1 MASKWNE
8 SGMGI
13 RSPFRTINDHDTYP
27 AASGLFTLCVHDRV
41 GYERNCKWACIVRSA
56 GPVFAWLGEVGLH
69 WVSEMISSDSTVL
82 ESVMYF
88 HVLVSRRLK
97 IQRLSSPDVYVVFPY
112 HVPQYLVRT
121 QYRTKEILFRT
132 YAYIT

>member
-56 GPVFAWLGEVGLH
+56 GPVLAWLGEVGLH
-69 WVSEMISSDSTVL
+69 WVSGMMSFDTTVL
-82 ESVMYF
+82 LSVPRALMR
-88 HVLVSRRLK
+88 S
-97 IQRLSSPDVYVVFPY
+97 
-112 HVPQYLVRT
+112 
-121 QYRTKEILFRT
+121 
-132 YAYIT
+132 